1 MNNSGGGGDIM
12 NKGKTMEKENNEYVT
27 KTGTGTR
34 GTIEQNQEQEEME
47 PGREQKEKRKKK
59 NGNQENQK
67 EQNKFF
73 VDVSKDLESRE
84 MILNL
89 LAQANRK
96 EHGREII
103 LKDLV
108 LVALP
113 KLTAKDIEKIQENCL
128 TAMEK
133 IEREWTEYNKKN
145 SVDLTL
151 DQFLVKKLG
160 IV

>member
-1 MNNSGGGGDIM
+1 MVRGRRRKVVMETNENYNN
-12 NKGKTMEKENNEYVT
+12 

-34 GTIEQNQEQEEME
+34 EREKEENGE
-47 PGREQKEKRKKK
+47 RGKEQKKRRKR
-59 NGNQENQK
+59 NTESQENQNTK

-73 VDVSKDLESRE
+73 VDVSKDNESRE

-89 LAQANRK
+89 LAQANNK
-96 EHGREII
+96 IHGREII

-113 KLTAKDIEKIQENCL
+113 KLTPKDIEKIQENCL
-128 TAMEK
+128 TPMEK
-133 IEREWTEYNKKN
+133 IEREWVEYNKKN
-145 SVDLTL
+145 STDLTL

-160 IV
+160 IT

>member
-1 MNNSGGGGDIM
+1 MEVGNNKNMENKMGRESGSGDEE
-12 NKGKTMEKENNEYVT
+12 NTKRDEGTKDTKEGNH
-27 KTGTGTR
+27 KTGKR
-34 GTIEQNQEQEEME
+34 K
-47 PGREQKEKRKKK
+47 PKEKS
-59 NGNQENQK
+59 QEDMHAK

-73 VDVSKDLESRE
+73 VDVSKDSESRD

-89 LAQANRK
+89 LAQANKK

-113 KLTAKDIEKIQENCL
+113 KLTPKDVEKIQENCL
-128 TAMEK
+128 TPMEK
-133 IEREWTEYNKKN
+133 IQREWTDYNKKN
-145 SVDLTL
+145 SVDLSF

-160 IV
+160 IN

>member
-1 MNNSGGGGDIM
+1 MEV
-12 NKGKTMEKENNEYVT
+12 NKDNENVMGMGK
-27 KTGTGTR
+27 
-34 GTIEQNQEQEEME
+34 EM
-47 PGREQKEKRKKK
+47 GRETNEITNEKNVKEKKQDRKTRIKD
-59 NGNQENQK
+59 QENQISR

-73 VDVSKDLESRE
+73 VDVSKDHESRE

-89 LAQANRK
+89 LVQANKK

-113 KLTAKDIEKIQENCL
+113 KLTQKDIEKIQENCL

-133 IEREWTEYNKKN
+133 IQREWNEYNKKN
-145 SVDLTL
+145 SIDLSF

-160 IV
+160 IN

>member
-1 MNNSGGGGDIM
+1 MEREENEETGKLGSETKSKEDQ
-12 NKGKTMEKENNEYVT
+12 NKEKEN
-27 KTGTGTR
+27 G
-34 GTIEQNQEQEEME
+34 E
-47 PGREQKEKRKKK
+47 PGREQKRKRKTTP
-59 NGNQENQK
+59 GDQENQNQK

-73 VDVSKDLESRE
+73 VDVSKDSESRE
-84 MILNL
+84 MILRL
-89 LAQANRK
+89 LEQANKK

-133 IEREWTEYNKKN
+133 IEREWTEHNKKN
-145 SVDLTL
+145 SVELTL

-160 IV
+160 IT